1 MRAWADVAYLA
12 TTKNLNGGLVARSA
26 AGLPF
31 LLSEGMRAALV
42 PPRLDAPR
50 DVTVASVQMRA
61 EDEALVF
68 FDEVTDAD
76 VAHALV
82 GCHVLV
88 PRDELDPADLEPAG
102 AWPAWEGW
110 EVVDAEAG
118 PVGAVA
124 GITEMPLQSLLVV
137 ARPDGSEALIPLV
150 DDLIADVDED
160 ARRIDVALPA
170 GLLDL

>member
-31 LLSEGMRAALV
+31 LLSEGLRVALV

-50 DVTVASVQMRA
+50 DVTVASVQMRGD
-61 EDEALVF
+61 DEALVF
-68 FDEVTDAD
+68 FDEVDDA
-76 VAHALV
+76 ATAQALV
-82 GCHVLV
+82 GCHVLA
-88 PRDELDPADLEPAG
+88 PRDAFDPADLEPAG
-102 AWPAWEGW
+102 EWPSWEGW
-110 EVVDAEAG
+110 EVVDAQA
-118 PVGAVA
+118 GAVGGVA
-124 GITEMPLQSLLVV
+124 GVEELPLQSLLVV

-150 DDLIADVDED
+150 DEFIVAVDED